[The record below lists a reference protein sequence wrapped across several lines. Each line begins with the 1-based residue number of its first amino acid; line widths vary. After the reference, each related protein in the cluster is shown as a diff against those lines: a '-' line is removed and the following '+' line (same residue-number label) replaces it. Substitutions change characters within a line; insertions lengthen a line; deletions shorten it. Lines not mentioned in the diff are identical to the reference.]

1 MSQEH
6 SIDNIDDIDA
16 ALASA
21 FAETDVSEVVDK
33 TKRHKREKRMAL
45 SPDDGRRKH
54 GTGRSKQ
61 FNVNMKPE
69 LHKQIV
75 QASRRHNVPMTLM
88 VERAMAAFIAELD
101 RAGGKNA

>member
-6 SIDNIDDIDA
+6 SIDDIDA

-21 FAETDVSEVVDK
+21 FAETDVTEVVDK
-33 TKRHKREKRMAL
+33 AKRQKREKRMAL

-54 GTGRSKQ
+54 GTGRTKQ
-61 FNVNMKPE
+61 FNVNMKPD

-75 QASRRHNVPMTLM
+75 HASRKHNIPMTLM
-88 VERAMAAFIAELD
+88 VERALAAFIAELD